1 MIFAHNIHYNSE
13 MESNQDILKKIKSK
27 SYELFNNE
35 KDISEVWKLFRK
47 IRDAD
52 TKKEIG
58 VAFCSKCKKIIYHF
72 LRIKLHYNNPIIW
85 FYGNYI

>member
-35 KDISEVWKLFRK
+35 KDNSEV
-47 IRDAD
+47 
-52 TKKEIG
+52 
-58 VAFCSKCKKIIYHF
+58 
-72 LRIKLHYNNPIIW
+72 
-85 FYGNYI
+85 